1 MTAAHARFLDL
12 AAGAPAFPLE
22 PAEARELQA
31 HLRACPECAG
41 RVARLRADSAA
52 IGRADPAVSP
62 RLHDRIREV
71 AVTPPRSGP
80 SALGLVVILVLL
92 AVATVGASIGV
103 GAFLAARPGPTAPA
117 LLDRAGDT
125 VRWHTDVVDLAAA
138 EFWIDANDLRF
149 TGVASPNL
157 HSDAVSLTDWTLE
170 VSWTEQGVDQ
180 RLFLY
185 FEADQAAWWIREV
198 RVRDG
203 RSFRDADWATFPAGP
218 YAKTPLGAV
227 FDGDLDLAG
236 ASAPGPVRLRLDG
249 LRIAVRPD
257 DKVTEPIIG
266 GGIVLREN
274 ADPAVDGNPFEARG
288 PLYCSGI
295 LQLAPQAAEV
305 RLLTLGY
312 RLSWRWEYSTGYNT
326 GYAEAHERAP
336 ATGWISHTAV
346 GSSGELIVFV
356 EDPANPSWQG
366 GPPGLPTDCPTPAP

>member
-1 MTAAHARFLDL
+1 MSVAHARFLDL

-31 HLRACPECAG
+31 HLRACPDCAG
-41 RVARLRADSAA
+41 RAARLRADSAA

-92 AVATVGASIGV
+92 AAATVGASIGV
-103 GAFLAARPGPTAPA
+103 GAFLAARPAATSGPLA
-117 LLDRAGDT
+117 DRAGDV
-125 VRWHTDVVDLAAA
+125 VRWRTDVVDLAATG
-138 EFWIDANDLRF
+138 FSIDANGLRF
-149 TGVASPNL
+149 AGVASPTL
-157 HSDAVSLTDWTLE
+157 VSDATSLTDWTLE
-170 VSWTEQGVDQ
+170 ATWTEQGREQ
-180 RLFLY
+180 RLYLY
-185 FEADQAAWWIREV
+185 FEADLAAWWIREV
-198 RVRDG
+198 GVRDG
-203 RSFRDADWATFPAGP
+203 RPLRDAEWATFPVGP

-227 FDGDLDLAG
+227 FEGDLDLAG
-236 ASAPGPVRLRLDG
+236 TSATGPVHLRLDG

-257 DKVTEPIIG
+257 DQITTPIG
-266 GGIVLREN
+266 GGIVLTEN
-274 ADPAVDGNPFEARG
+274 ANPAVDGNPFEAGG

-312 RLSWRWEYSTGYNT
+312 RLSWRWEYSTGTNT
-326 GYAEAHERAP
+326 GYAEARDRAP
-336 ATGWISHTAV
+336 ATGWITGTAV

-356 EDPANPSWQG
+356 ADPARPFG
-366 GPPGLPTDCPTPAP
+366 GPPRDLPADCPTPAP